1 MGLLWE
7 NERIMTDTLNS
18 EFILTAKPHLIIILL
33 FVFDPAHSIITQ
45 IFLNA
50 SCDAKQALTGCANT
64 WDQMTGTRAP
74 EEGQQHFNLRKV
86 RGQDKTESPRRKLE
100 KGRFFPIL
108 REKKNLILG
117 GRNDKQDEWTS
128 KIEASGLYKWI
139 HIVCFL
145 LTSYYLQ

>member
-1 MGLLWE
+1 
-7 NERIMTDTLNS
+7 
-18 EFILTAKPHLIIILL
+18 
-33 FVFDPAHSIITQ
+33 
-45 IFLNA
+45 
-50 SCDAKQALTGCANT
+50 
-64 WDQMTGTRAP
+64 MTGTRAP

-128 KIEASGLYKWI
+128 KIEASGLYK
-139 HIVCFL
+139 
-145 LTSYYLQ
+145 